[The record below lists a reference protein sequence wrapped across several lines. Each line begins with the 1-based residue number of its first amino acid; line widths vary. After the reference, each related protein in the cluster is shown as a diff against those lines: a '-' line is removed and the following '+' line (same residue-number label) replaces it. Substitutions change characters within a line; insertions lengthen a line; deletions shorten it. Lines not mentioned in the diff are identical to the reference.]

1 MDPNG
6 KMMGLQLILAGV
18 LAKTVQREGGDAPAA
33 LNRLRAELLK
43 AADSVGMNDLPGANQ
58 ADIRASARQTIEETF
73 SLIKVSPSTVAETG
87 QG

>member
-18 LAKTVQREGGDAPAA
+18 LAKTIQKEGGDAPAA
-33 LNRLRAELLK
+33 LNRLKAELLN
-43 AADSVGMNDLPGANQ
+43 AADSVGMNDLPGANS
-58 ADIRASARQTIEETF
+58 ADVRASARQTIEETF
-73 SLIKVSPSTVAETG
+73 SLLKVSQATVPQTG